1 MNNKSIVVGSKEWE
15 EFKEELGITPEEME
29 AATEWFKSWIAEQ
42 KPVGAEYEQALL
54 DNLDDLYEE

>member
-1 MNNKSIVVGSKEWE
+1 MNNKSIVV
-15 EFKEELGITPEEME
+15 EEME